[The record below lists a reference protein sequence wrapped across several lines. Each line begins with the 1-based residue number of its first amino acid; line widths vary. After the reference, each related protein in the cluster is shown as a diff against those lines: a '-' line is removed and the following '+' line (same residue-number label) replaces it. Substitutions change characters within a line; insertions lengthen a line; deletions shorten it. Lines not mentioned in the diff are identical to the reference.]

1 MRVHTATHEAIGVDG
16 ILDHVSPARL
26 FSELESVA
34 ARLGIDLRVERIES
48 EQLGANGGLCRIRGC
63 PLILIDASLPI
74 ADRVEVLARALST
87 FDVSAIH
94 MPPVVRARID
104 STA

>member
-1 MRVHTATHEAIGVDG
+1 MSVHTATLEAIGVDG
-16 ILDHVSPARL
+16 ILAHVSPTRL

-34 ARLGIDLRVERIES
+34 ARLGIDLRVERMAS

-74 ADRVEVLARALST
+74 ADRIAVLARALST

-94 MPPVVRARID
+94 MPPIVRACID
-104 STA
+104 SAA